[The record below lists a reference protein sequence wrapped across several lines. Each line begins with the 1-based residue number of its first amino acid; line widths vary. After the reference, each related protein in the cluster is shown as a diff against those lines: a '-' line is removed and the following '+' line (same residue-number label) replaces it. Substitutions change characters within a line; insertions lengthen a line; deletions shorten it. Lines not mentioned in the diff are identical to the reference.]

1 MFLTGSDYIRTMG
14 IPLLRGHFFTPED
27 TTKSAPVIVID
38 TVFAQTY
45 FPDRDPVGQT
55 ITFEPVGPC
64 QIIGVVGHVRHW
76 GLGRPNTGTESQS
89 YFPLYQIPDEYV
101 PIIYGN
107 TKIIVRTPLDPA
119 AVMPEIRRA
128 VYGVGRDQ
136 PVYNIQ
142 TMQEIASESMSSQRF
157 PMILLGVFAGLALL
171 LPSVGIYGVIS
182 YSVARRAREIGI
194 RMALGAHKRDVF
206 RMVIEQGLR
215 LALAGLIIGI
225 VAALVLTRL
234 LTSLSSLV
242 YGVGMG
248 DPLTFITVS
257 LVLSGVTVL
266 ACYIPARRATKVDPM
281 VALRYE

>member
-1 MFLTGSDYIRTMG
+1 
-14 IPLLRGHFFTPED
+14 
-27 TTKSAPVIVID
+27 
-38 TVFAQTY
+38 
-45 FPDRDPVGQT
+45 
-55 ITFEPVGPC
+55 
-64 QIIGVVGHVRHW
+64 
-76 GLGRPNTGTESQS
+76 
-89 YFPLYQIPDEYV
+89 
-101 PIIYGN
+101 
-107 TKIIVRTPLDPA
+107 
-119 AVMPEIRRA
+119 MPEIRRA

-171 LPSVGIYGVIS
+171 LASVGIYGVIS